1 MLFVTIH
8 KYEPKYLASLL
19 LKLSVLTFGGLA
31 VLHRSAAAVWRRV
44 LVRVEVLGGVSRM
57 EIDSRHAVGLNM

>member
-1 MLFVTIH
+1 LVAIAVLGTMLFVTIH

-31 VLHRSAAAVWRRV
+31 VLHR
-44 LVRVEVLGGVSRM
+44 LLLLFGVEF
-57 EIDSRHAVGLNM
+57 